1 MSHIQKLGFIDNE
14 KISKLEKKNIHFN
27 SYFEIIN
34 SNRELS
40 KELIKFSFDEHSIS
54 CIYGNIN
61 KEKINSL
68 CKKLIEI
75 QDKSEFTISEQDK
88 EVVREAKENIQK
100 LKNFILEDLVKREKL
115 VYDLVEFR
123 NNNA

>member
-75 QDKSEFTISEQDK
+75 QDKSEYTISEQDK

>member
-1 MSHIQKLGFIDNE
+1 LSHIQKLGFIDNE